1 MRRFAIDCKLEYQV
15 GSPTHFLFHI
25 EASHA
30 AEQRVMQE
38 SLQLQ
43 PELTPVHF
51 EDASGNRF
59 FRLDPPAG
67 RLSVRYTATIE
78 RDALPSPDHHATE
91 ALVRDLPAELLHM
104 LSPTRYCESDLLGPA
119 AMKLF
124 GHLPQGRSRVETI
137 AGWIHDNV
145 DYRVGST
152 VTTTTARDVFVQR
165 SGVCRDFAHLGVAF
179 CRALSIPARFVVG
192 YVRFAEPPPDFH
204 AIFEAYVGGRW
215 IPFDATGL
223 APVDALIRVGIGSDA
238 KDVAFATNYGPAQL
252 TSVSPEITEVPA

>member
-1 MRRFAIDCKLEYQV
+1 MRRFAIDCKLEYDV

-25 EASHA
+25 EASRIDGQH
-30 AEQRVMQE
+30 VLKE
-38 SLQLQ
+38 SLYLQ
-43 PELTPVHF
+43 PQLTPVHF
-51 EDASGNRF
+51 EQPSGNRF

-67 RLSVRYTATIE
+67 PLSVRYTATVE
-78 RDALPSPDHHATE
+78 RDAQPVPDYDATE

-124 GHLPQGRSRVETI
+124 GDLPQGHSRVEAI
-137 AGWIHDNV
+137 ARWIHDSIE
-145 DYRVGST
+145 YRVGST
-152 VTTTTARDVFVQR
+152 TTTTTARDVFVQR

-192 YVRFAEPPPDFH
+192 YAQFAKPPPDFH
-204 AIFEAYVGGRW
+204 AVFEAYVGGRW

-223 APVDALIRVGIGSDA
+223 APVDTFIRIGIGSDA
-238 KDVAFATNYGPAQL
+238 KDVAFATNYGPARL
-252 TSVSPEITEVPA
+252 TAVSPEITEVPA